1 MRLGDPVDVIDLALD
16 LVSQRP
22 QGGSVVTVDTDDDGC
37 LGTGQ
42 DFLDAF
48 VEIGLDVTVEAGV
61 GPGDGWTL
69 ATVVA

>member
-1 MRLGDPVDVIDLALD
+1 MRLGDPVDVLDLALD

-48 VEIGLDVTVEAGV
+48 VEIGLDER
-61 GPGDGWTL
+61 
-69 ATVVA
+69 